1 MPVCQILS
9 HGDQQ
14 AKEIDNALKLLNL
27 ITASIDAASN
37 GYNHEANYFRT
48 GDKKVKL
55 ADINDITAEIY
66 KNEINTLKQR
76 LEYLKNLSSKNNAA
90 QSKKQFDI
98 MLNVEPK
105 LIASLLRRKDEINK
119 QFGVDIEKI

>member
-1 MPVCQILS
+1 M
-9 HGDQQ
+9 
-14 AKEIDNALKLLNL
+14 ALYL
-27 ITASIDAASN
+27 
-37 GYNHEANYFRT
+37 

-76 LEYLKNLSSKNNAA
+76 LEYLKDLSSKNNAA

-105 LIASLLRRKDEINK
+105 LITSILRRKDEIDK
-119 QFGVDIEKI
+119 EFGIDIEKI